1 MDCRLV
7 KTFCTLAALKKKHIL
22 HGTQRQLRKGLSVA
36 FRQRF
41 DKRFTPMTHSAKN
54 GYCDLLQRLSVRQKL
69 LQRIYSVCD
78 SATTQPTPEG
88 KPPYIH
94 RARHFTLALMGE
106 FQNGKSTLFNYLC
119 DGRELSPM
127 GKGISTSC
135 CRVAAH
141 ALRDAQ
147 ETEHAYVQW
156 RSEGELRSLIENALS
171 GDKVTYLNHA
181 EPLLAEKLLKA
192 PNAPATTDFR
202 AQRDML
208 RFALL
213 AAHFYP
219 KYAHLCRREKSRRSL
234 QQAVQLASYP
244 TDWEELWVK
253 VRAAGGRLKGIF
265 TKETAAFVFCRGID
279 LYLHSPMLSA
289 LGCSVVD
296 SPGFFSS
303 EWDTRIANECARE
316 ASSIL
321 YILNGKNSLSEPEL
335 AQLKNL
341 PKDKIIFATN
351 LHTDRKNWKRIME
364 KSINPRL
371 SEPGL
376 DFVNP
381 VVHEFHAAM
390 ALRARELHLLQMH
403 RLPEMSR
410 AAIEH
415 DIKQRNRT
423 CDADTLSEYLE
434 KRLKRY
440 AETLAGDDD
449 VNEAEPSD
457 LELESGV
464 PNMLSAVI
472 QEVLRRHKER
482 SLACVKAYN
491 AVRLVDSLLHRL
503 IKDCKDALEE
513 LRDEQA
519 PPAILLYQA
528 IEEPSRTSRLFGSAT
543 RKYVYR
549 KPTWEKADKFGRSM
563 LDECK
568 KRICGILTPEVRH
581 RLQTKYEAAKTELHH
596 LVRQW
601 PSIAAF
607 ATQPANFPTDWNERL
622 RNICFR
628 SDLIRIPECPQN
640 LLMHYYRQCKREMIE
655 RTDSPV
661 RLLEDL
667 HRATTEA
674 KTNMER
680 ICPKVCNARNA
691 SGLCDEKSINS
702 LHKEMETALRQG
714 SDELKS
720 FLHHYTV
727 NPSY

>member
-1 MDCRLV
+1 
-7 KTFCTLAALKKKHIL
+7 
-22 HGTQRQLRKGLSVA
+22 
-36 FRQRF
+36 
-41 DKRFTPMTHSAKN
+41 MTHSAKN

-69 LQRIYSVCD
+69 LHLIYSVCD
-78 SATTQPTPEG
+78 SATTLPTPEEET
-88 KPPYIH
+88 PYIQ
-94 RARHFTLALMGE
+94 RARHCTLALMGE

-141 ALRDAQ
+141 ALSDAQ

-156 RSEGELRSLIENALS
+156 RSEDELRSLIENALS

-192 PNAPATTDFR
+192 PDAQETTVSR

-208 RFALL
+208 RYALL

-219 KYAHLCRREKSRRSL
+219 KYAHLCRREKSRSSL

-244 TDWEELWVK
+244 IDWEELWMK

-265 TKETAAFVFCRGID
+265 TEETAAFVFCRSID

-296 SPGFFSS
+296 SPGFNSS
-303 EWDTRIANECARE
+303 EWDTNIANECARE

-321 YILNGKNSLSEPEL
+321 YILNGKNSLGDSEL
-335 AQLKNL
+335 DLLKKL
-341 PKDKIIFATN
+341 PKDKIIFAAN

-364 KSINPRL
+364 KSIKPKL
-371 SEPGL
+371 AEPGL

-415 DIKQRNRT
+415 DIKQGNRT
-423 CDADTLSEYLE
+423 CDANALSEH
-434 KRLKRY
+434 LKKKLKCY
-440 AETLAGDDD
+440 TETLAGDDD
-449 VNEAEPSD
+449 VNDAEPSD
-457 LELESGV
+457 LEMESGV
-464 PNMLSAVI
+464 PNMLSEVI
-472 QEVLRRHKER
+472 QEILHRHKAR
-482 SLACVKAYN
+482 ALACVKAYS
-491 AVRLVDSLLHRL
+491 AMRGVDSLLQSL
-503 IKDCKDALEE
+503 INDCKDALEE
-513 LRDEQA
+513 LRDEQEN
-519 PPAILLYQA
+519 PAMLLYQDV
-528 IEEPSRTSRLFGSAT
+528 EEPSWTSKLFGRAS

-549 KPTWEKADKFGRSM
+549 KPIWEEADKFGRSM

-568 KRICGILTPEVRH
+568 KRICSILDFKVRH
-581 RLQTKYEAAKTELHH
+581 DLQTMYEAAKAELHH

-607 ATQPANFPTDWNERL
+607 AEQPPNFPTDWNDRL
-622 RNICFR
+622 KNICFH
-628 SDLIRIPECPQN
+628 SDLIRIHEYPLN
-640 LLMHYYRQCKREMIE
+640 LLMHYYRQCRREMIE
-655 RTDSPV
+655 KPDSPV

-680 ICPKVCNARNA
+680 FCSIVCDAQNS
-691 SGLCDEKSINS
+691 SGLRDENSINS
-702 LHKEMETALRQG
+702 LLEEMEADLRQN
-714 SDELKS
+714 SDDLKN
-720 FLHHYTV
+720 FLYHYTI
-727 NPSY
+727 NPTC